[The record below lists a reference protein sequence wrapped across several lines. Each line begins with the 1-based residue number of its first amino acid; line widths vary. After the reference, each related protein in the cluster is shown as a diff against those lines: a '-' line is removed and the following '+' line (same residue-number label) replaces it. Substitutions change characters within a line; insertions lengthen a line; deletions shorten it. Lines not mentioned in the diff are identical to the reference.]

1 MIPVSSFPSA
11 DTITFASQLFVSFC
25 FLRLSSPVRL
35 CRAIMSIS
43 YPILSDFRMQKIIRD
58 STENNGL
65 FTHPILSQNA
75 TKHGKSVAYP
85 AQSQLNVSLRIWIS
99 SLSACLKMIEKLRLV
114 NVARFSVS
122 MAGFSPYTASET
134 KSPIPLADILHENLP
149 HFALISP

>member
-1 MIPVSSFPSA
+1 MAFSPTQFSARTPLNTVKVLLIQRNISVFP
-11 DTITFASQLFVSFC
+11 TE
-25 FLRLSSPVRL
+25 R
-35 CRAIMSIS
+35 
-43 YPILSDFRMQKIIRD
+43 IR
-58 STENNGL
+58 
-65 FTHPILSQNA
+65 
-75 TKHGKSVAYP
+75 
-85 AQSQLNVSLRIWIS
+85 RIWIS

>member
-1 MIPVSSFPSA
+1 MRTNVIPDRIRRFSVITILAWSLMIPVSSFPSA
-11 DTITFASQLFVSFC
+11 DTITLASQLFVSFC

-43 YPILSDFRMQKIIRD
+43 YPILSHFRMQKIIRD

-85 AQSQLNVSLRIWIS
+85 AQYQRVPN
-99 SLSACLKMIEKLRLV
+99 
-114 NVARFSVS
+114 
-122 MAGFSPYTASET
+122 
-134 KSPIPLADILHENLP
+134 
-149 HFALISP
+149 